1 MTTRL
6 RFTKMQGTGNDFV
19 FLDGMKG
26 DLPDVRRHAAQFCD
40 RRFGIGCDQLLVLLP
55 SQVADFRMV
64 IYNADGSEVE
74 MCGNGIRCL
83 YRYVRSRG
91 HTHRDEITVETAGG
105 IVRPA
110 AEGDLVRVDMGEPVF
125 APEKVPTTIAPAPER
140 PHGPI
145 LMAPFDLNGDLYEVS
160 VLSMGNP
167 HCVIVVD
174 DPKTFPVAGVG
185 PRIERDPRFPRRVNV
200 EFVRPEGRGRI
211 VQRTWE
217 RGSGETM
224 ACGSGACAAAVA
236 CALNGLTD
244 RRVDVVL
251 PGGTLHI
258 HWDERNNHVIM
269 SGAAEEVFTGE
280 IAL

>member
-1 MTTRL
+1 MTRL
-6 RFTKMQGTGNDFV
+6 GFTKMHGTGNDFV
-19 FLDGMKG
+19 LLDGMKG
-26 DLPDVRRHAAQFCD
+26 ELPDLRRYAARLCD

-55 SQVADFRMV
+55 SKVADFRMV

-91 HTHRDEITVETAGG
+91 YANRAEISVETAGG
-105 IVRPA
+105 VVRPA
-110 AEGDLVRVDMGEPVF
+110 AEGELVRVDMGEPIF
-125 APEKVPTTIAPAPER
+125 DPEKVPTTIAPPPER
-140 PHGPI
+140 PRGP
-145 LMAPFDLNGDLYEVS
+145 LLRVPFELDGDSYRVS

-174 DPKTFPVAGVG
+174 DPKTFPVTAVG

-217 RGSGETM
+217 RGTGETM

-236 CALNGLTD
+236 CALNDLTD

-258 HWDERNNHVIM
+258 HWDERNNHVTL
-269 SGAAEEVFTGE
+269 SGPAEEVFTGE